1 MPRQADP
8 SDVGGPPATSDARPA
23 PAGGSAER
31 ARWIGGALHR
41 LTGRQPLVRRTGDG
55 GFRITTRITDPP
67 DSALV
72 AEVLGVLG
80 AGDRFG
86 HSKNERWEHL
96 WAEVDPQP
104 QPQSQAQAGEA
115 G

>member
-8 SDVGGPPATSDARPA
+8 SDVGGPPADSDARA
-23 PAGGSAER
+23 VPAGTSAER

-41 LTGRQPLVRRTGDG
+41 LTGRQPLVRHTGDG
-55 GFRITTRITDPP
+55 GFRITTRITGPE

-72 AEVLGVLG
+72 AAVLRVLG

-96 WAEVDPQP
+96 WAEVGPQP
-104 QPQSQAQAGEA
+104 EPEPRAGEA